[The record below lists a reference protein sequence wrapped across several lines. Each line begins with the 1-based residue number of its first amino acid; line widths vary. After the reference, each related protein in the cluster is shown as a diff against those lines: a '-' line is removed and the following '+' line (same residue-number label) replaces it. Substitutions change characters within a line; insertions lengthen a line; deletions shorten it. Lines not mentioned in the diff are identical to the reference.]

1 MEFNISGTIMLGK
14 EKRAFSKTIEA
25 PTENAARD
33 KAYALFGSHNGVKR
47 NRILIEKVEKA

>member
-14 EKRAFSKTIEA
+14 EKRPFSKTIEA

-33 KAYALFGSHNGVKR
+33 KAYGLFGSHNGVKR
-47 NRILIEKVEKA
+47 NRIIIEKVEKA